1 MKIKFLID
9 KEQRKEVAQAVAEF
23 SGLEL
28 HYLGAPTFTYQI
40 GFFTLTQ
47 DCVLEFEENHDSEIV
62 QTLFESLHELG
73 YEWENL
79 DEKLT
84 ISMPRDLFDET
95 ALENLKQLI
104 ENKAHLL
111 KHAFETDSLEII
123 ENEENIEFPWFT
135 LSSPEDSSAYQQF
148 ILMLCEF
155 AKNQKRVNNKP
166 DTSDNEKYAFRC
178 FLLRIG
184 MIGADFKQT
193 RKILLRNLS
202 GSSAFRYGKP
212 KKEDS
217 NDEISD

>member
-79 DEKLT
+79 NKKLT

-217 NDEISD
+217 NDENSD